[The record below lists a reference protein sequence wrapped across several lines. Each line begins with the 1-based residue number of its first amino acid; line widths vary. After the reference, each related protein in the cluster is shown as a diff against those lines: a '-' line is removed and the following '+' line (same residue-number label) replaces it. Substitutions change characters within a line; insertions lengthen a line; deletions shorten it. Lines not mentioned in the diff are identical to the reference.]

1 MTVLMILL
9 VAFVLVSGCT
19 FPVKT
24 DRTWT
29 KENTILE
36 ITSIALDA
44 VDWQQTREIAYR
56 PDKYAEANPILGSH
70 PKDVEVNRY
79 FGIMRLV
86 KSAAVYATPNPYR
99 KWLQRIFIG
108 VTATVTGH
116 NYSLG
121 LTGKW

>member
-1 MTVLMILL
+1 MKAIAIILIIGL
-9 VAFVLVSGCT
+9 CVSGCT
-19 FPVKT
+19 LPTKT